1 MARVIYS
8 AAQLKCLRGNPNV
21 KKCSERS
28 ITYAPSFKQQAVRQ
42 YYEEGLSPRQIFL
55 QAGFDLATV
64 GQHKPE
70 NCLKLW
76 RKIYKTKGLA
86 ALTSDIDQRG
96 KNRKGKKKPKF
107 DDTDPEYLK
116 AKIAYL
122 EAENDFLR
130 KLKTKPKA

>member
-1 MARVIYS
+1 MSKVIYS
-8 AAQLKCLRGNPNV
+8 AEQLRGLRANPHV

-28 ITYAPSFKQQAVRQ
+28 ITYAPAFKQQAVRQ

-64 GQHKPE
+64 GQYKPE

-76 RKIYKTKGLA
+76 RKIYRSKGPD
-86 ALTSDIDQRG
+86 ALLRDPRG
-96 KNRKGKKKPKF
+96 SNRAGKKKPKF
-107 DDTDPEYLK
+107 DERDPEYLRV
-116 AKIAYL
+116 KIAYL
-122 EAENDFLR
+122 EAENAFLR